1 MTRRRKSSAS
11 RIRNETT
18 GPRGHALRS
27 SAVVVGYLCRLSCF
41 VLIGTSA
48 LDPNVASEVS
58 AKLILEAKIVCRAN
72 LYLIAFLSLLS
83 VHACVVHVFIDVLT
97 S

>member
-1 MTRRRKSSAS
+1 MSCSVSAFAILTLRR
-11 RIRNETT
+11 
-18 GPRGHALRS
+18 
-27 SAVVVGYLCRLSCF
+27 C
-41 VLIGTSA
+41 TSA
-48 LDPNVASEVS
+48 FDPNVASEVS